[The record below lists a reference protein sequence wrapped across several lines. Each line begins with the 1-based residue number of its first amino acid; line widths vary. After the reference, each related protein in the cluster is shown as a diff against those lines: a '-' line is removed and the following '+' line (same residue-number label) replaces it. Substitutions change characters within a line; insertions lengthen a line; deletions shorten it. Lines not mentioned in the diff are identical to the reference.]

1 LKTLTKPVIQR
12 LPGVN
17 IKKFIR
23 VLDGGVPP
31 LGIHTM
37 TRNTIRRLAAL
48 PLTLA
53 FVGIALIALAML
65 PSSEAEQHVAK
76 AETSAASF
84 AAD

>member
-1 LKTLTKPVIQR
+1 
-12 LPGVN
+12 
-17 IKKFIR
+17 
-23 VLDGGVPP
+23 
-31 LGIHTM
+31 M
-37 TRNTIRRLAAL
+37 TRNTIRRFAAL

-76 AETSAASF
+76 AETSAASL